1 MVVAGIRKADENTTD
16 VGMLLID
23 EKTMEKYTHLIS
35 DVEKKKTINLKF
47 YSQIEYYSGRSI
59 RQRFF

>member
-1 MVVAGIRKADENTTD
+1 MAVGIRKADENTTD

-23 EKTMEKYTHLIS
+23 KKTMEKYTHMIS

-47 YSQIEYYSGRSI
+47 YSQIKYYSSRSI
-59 RQRFF
+59 R